1 MAKARKPSRKGL
13 RDLDIFKNRLPKRQ
27 DVLVVLGTIVFA
39 VFSWSIRGFF
49 FVFPSIVMRYA
60 TVEIFAIFSYMMA
73 FAFVESTLV
82 FVALVLVS
90 TILPKKWLREGF
102 SYKGFLIVLVG
113 SIAFIRYQTFL
124 GGELPA
130 AKTIFLWVGESI
142 LVLICLIL
150 LFHFI
155 KWLQAILVSIA
166 ERFTVFAYLYIP
178 LGFLGLIVVVLR
190 NLFKG

>member
-1 MAKARKPSRKGL
+1 
-13 RDLDIFKNRLPKRQ
+13 LDIFKNRLPKRQ
-27 DVLVVLGTIVFA
+27 DVFVVLGTIVFA

-60 TVEIFAIFSYMMA
+60 AVEIFAIFSYMMA
-73 FAFVESTLV
+73 FAFVESILV

-90 TILPKKWLREGF
+90 TILPKKWLGEGF
-102 SYKGFLIVLVG
+102 SYKGFLIILVG

-130 AKTIFLWVGESI
+130 AKTIFLLAGESI

-150 LFHFI
+150 LFHFV
-155 KWLQAILVSIA
+155 KRLQAILISIT